1 MRGYTFLA
9 VLFCVL
15 NSLIGGFMRK
25 CMQAFRIWALLWLT
39 LSALQAQTL
48 PYQVHG
54 EGKTVLLLAE
64 DHSKTSTKL
73 IDELAAEQAFQVIVP
88 DLHAYRQ
95 TAAEPDSLTL
105 DRMATEVMSMATRL
119 SRQPIAIVGCDEH
132 VSTAAQHGSDGHS
145 LVGQG
150 LLALHERV
158 AKLGTM
164 T

>member
-15 NSLIGGFMRK
+15 NSLIWEFMRK

-64 DHSKTSTKL
+64 DHSKTSTEL
-73 IDELAAEQAFQVIVP
+73 IDKLTEQAFQVIVP
-88 DLHAYRQ
+88 DLQAYRQ
-95 TAAEPDSLTL
+95 MAAEPDSLTP
-105 DRMATEVMSMATRL
+105 DRMATEVMTTATRL
-119 SRQPIAIVGCDEH
+119 SRQPIAIVGCDDH
-132 VSTAAQHGSDGHS
+132 VSTAARMDQMATRWWGKDSWHYMKE
-145 LVGQG
+145 
-150 LLALHERV
+150 LLNWAL
-158 AKLGTM
+158 
-164 T
+164 